1 MTNKERER
9 LFEREFYPHLDAL
22 HNFAMRLSGQESDAD
37 DLVQDTFLKAWRFI
51 ESYQR
56 GTNAKAWLFRILRN
70 SFINEFRKKS
80 KQPHASD
87 FSELDERVSA
97 GDDDQFVYTPVDLRV
112 EVFKNLLGDEVTGA
126 LQRLDLNFRLII
138 LLSDVEEFTYEEIS
152 KILDI
157 PIGTVR
163 SRLHRARNEL
173 KSLLANYAKTMGY
186 HERDENTL

>member
-9 LFEREFYPHLDAL
+9 LFEREFYPQLDAL
-22 HNFAMRLSGQESDAD
+22 HNFAMRLSGQENDAD

-80 KQPHASD
+80 REPHTTD
-87 FSELDERVSA
+87 YSELDDRYTGSDE
-97 GDDDQFVYTPVDLRV
+97 DHYVYTPVDLRV
-112 EVFKNLLGDEVTGA
+112 EVFKNLLGDEVTRA
-126 LQRLDLNFRLII
+126 LQALDVNFRLII

-173 KSLLANYAKTMGY
+173 KSLLANYAKTLGY
-186 HERDENTL
+186 QESDENTL